1 MVSQNDLGPPES
13 QLSQLFEQA
22 PGFLAMLEGPSHV
35 FRLANHSYRS
45 LVGNREL
52 IGIPAREAFP
62 ELTAA
67 PYLALLDQVFSS
79 GEAHIGRRSSLR
91 LAGPGGQARA
101 ERFIDFVYQ
110 PVLGPGGT
118 PSGIFV
124 QGHDVSELV
133 FVEQRLEAKVRE
145 LELER
150 RIFDTALSF
159 SNDFNYTFDR
169 EGRFTYVN
177 KALLSLWGLSLDQA
191 IGRTFTELPYEADLA
206 NRLCEQI
213 RGVVETAT
221 QFRGETYY
229 RGPSGKEGWYE
240 YIFNPVFDASGEV
253 IAVAGSTR
261 DVTERVLQ
269 DRKHRALVE
278 SERAARS
285 EAERAGRAKDEFL
298 ATLSHELR
306 TPLNSILGWG
316 ELLRSGRL
324 SAEKARDGVERIIS
338 SGKAQAQLISDLL
351 DMSAIASQ
359 KARLQVQ
366 RLSLLKPLRAAI
378 DAITPSALTKGV
390 VVAPLDYTAGI
401 EIDCDP
407 DRMQQVFWNL
417 LSNAVKFTPEG
428 GTIAVAVEADGEE
441 AQVRITDSG
450 CGIESSFLPRLFD
463 RFSQADG
470 SSTRHYSGLGLGLSI
485 CRTLV
490 EMHGGTISAHSEGV
504 GRGAT
509 FAVTLP
515 LPSAGTTV
523 TSTWGDSSSL
533 APVAEQATPL
543 EGLQVIVV
551 DDDAESRS
559 FLRELLEEYG
569 ASVSECAS
577 ASVALRLLHDRDFG
591 LLLCDIGMPEK
602 DGYTLMREI
611 RSSSAARVERLP
623 SIALTAFARP
633 QDEARARTAGFDAHL
648 AKPAEP
654 RVIIETCLRVLAQ
667 AVVR

>member
-1 MVSQNDLGPPES
+1 
-13 QLSQLFEQA
+13 
-22 PGFLAMLEGPSHV
+22 
-35 FRLANHSYRS
+35 
-45 LVGNREL
+45 
-52 IGIPAREAFP
+52 
-62 ELTAA
+62 
-67 PYLALLDQVFSS
+67 
-79 GEAHIGRRSSLR
+79 
-91 LAGPGGQARA
+91 
-101 ERFIDFVYQ
+101 
-110 PVLGPGGT
+110 
-118 PSGIFV
+118 
-124 QGHDVSELV
+124 
-133 FVEQRLEAKVRE
+133 
-145 LELER
+145 
-150 RIFDTALSF
+150 
-159 SNDFNYTFDR
+159 
-169 EGRFTYVN
+169 
-177 KALLSLWGLSLDQA
+177 
-191 IGRTFTELPYEADLA
+191 
-206 NRLCEQI
+206 LCEQI

-240 YIFNPVFDASGEV
+240 YIFNPVIDASGEV

-261 DVTERVLQ
+261 DVTERVLL

-324 SAEKARDGVERIIS
+324 SPEKARDGVERIIS

-366 RLSLLKPLRAAI
+366 RLSLLKPLGAAI
-378 DAITPSALTKGV
+378 DAITPSAISKGV
-390 VVAPLDYTAGI
+390 VVAPLDYTAPI
-401 EIDCDP
+401 QVDCDP

-428 GTIAVAVEADGEE
+428 GTIAVALEAHGEV
-441 AQVRITDSG
+441 ATVRITDSG

-490 EMHGGTISAHSEGV
+490 EMHGGTISAQSDGA
-504 GRGAT
+504 GCGAT
-509 FAVTLP
+509 FVVTLP
-515 LPSAGTTV
+515 LPSAGATV
-523 TSTWGDSSSL
+523 TSTWGDSSSM
-533 APVAEQATPL
+533 APVAELATRL
-543 EGLQVIVV
+543 EGLQVMVV

-559 FLRELLEEYG
+559 FLCELLEEYG
-569 ASVSECAS
+569 ARVSECAS
-577 ASVALRLLHDRDFG
+577 ASDALRLLDERRFG
-591 LLLCDIGMPEK
+591 LLICDIGMPEK

-611 RSSSAARVERLP
+611 RSASPASFERLP
-623 SIALTAFARP
+623 AIALTAFARP

-654 RVIIETCLRVLAQ
+654 RVIIETCLRVLAE
-667 AVVR
+667 AVV